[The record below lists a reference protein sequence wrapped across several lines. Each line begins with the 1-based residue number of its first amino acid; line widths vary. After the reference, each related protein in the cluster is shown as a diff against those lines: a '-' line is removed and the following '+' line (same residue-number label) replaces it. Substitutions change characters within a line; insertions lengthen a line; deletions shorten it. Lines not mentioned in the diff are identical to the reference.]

1 MKQQRVLTLVH
12 KHLVPPDDVTGV
24 DVTTAE
30 WRMEHDVIRTLR
42 ASGHEVKVLGV
53 QDELGGIRTTIHEW
67 TPTIVFNLLESFDD
81 VITFDQNVVSYLE
94 LLKMPYTGCNP
105 RGLLLSRDKALS
117 KKLLAYHR
125 IPVPDFT
132 VFRYGRAIRVPPR
145 LKFPLIVKSLTYE
158 ASVGISQASI
168 VADEER
174 LRKRVTFIHE
184 SLGTDA
190 IVEQYIDGRELY
202 VGLLG
207 NERVRVFPVWEMHFK
222 KMLEGDNWPIA
233 TERVKWN
240 ATYQERHGIHTD
252 QAEGLPEP
260 LVDQIGR
267 MCKRIY
273 RALELTGYARID
285 LRMDAA
291 GRVHFIEANPNPQ
304 LAYGEDFAESA
315 HRAGLSY
322 GVLLDRI
329 LALGLA
335 WRPRQNL
342 TGC

>member
-1 MKQQRVLTLVH
+1 VKPQRVLTLVH

-42 ASGHEVKVLGV
+42 ENGHEVHVLGV
-53 QDELGGIRTTIHEW
+53 QDELGGIRTTIHEFK
-67 TPTIVFNLLESFDD
+67 PTIVFNLLESFDN

-94 LLKMPYTGCNP
+94 LLKVPYTGCNP

-125 IPVPDFT
+125 IPVPEFT
-132 VFRYGRAIRVPPR
+132 VFRHGRAVKLSPR
-145 LKFPLIVKSLTYE
+145 LKFPVIVKSLTYE
-158 ASVGISQASI
+158 ASVGISQAS
-168 VADEER
+168 VVNDPEK

-190 IVEQYIDGRELY
+190 IAEQYIEGRELY
-202 VGLLG
+202 VGLMG
-207 NERVRVFPVWEMHFK
+207 NDRVKVFPVWEMHFQ
-222 KMLEGDNWPIA
+222 KMVEGDNWPIA

-240 ATYQERHGIHTD
+240 VKYQQKHGIRTD
-252 QAEGLPEP
+252 QAQDLPP
-260 LVDQIGR
+260 GVADQIGR

-285 LRMDAA
+285 LRMDTN
-291 GRVHFIEANPNPQ
+291 GRVHVIEANPNPQ
-304 LAYGEDFAESA
+304 LAHGEDFAESA
-315 HRAGLSY
+315 ERAGIPY
-322 GVLLDRI
+322 RALLDRI
-329 LALGLA
+329 LGLGLA
-335 WRPRQNL
+335 WRPGR
-342 TGC
+342 T